1 MSDLDEAAIKKLKVA
16 ELRAE
21 LQNRGLD
28 SKGNKPVL
36 VERLLEAISNVEPT
50 NGDQPMEHTSEEP
63 QEGATETAEETPGQ
77 EKQPD
82 DEADEAEA
90 QEVEQVTQDNVTVS
104 SEPAPALAA
113 EAVPSVIEEK
123 PLEKVEETAPEP
135 TPQDEEPTEKH
146 EDESK
151 TEEAMDTSQEIASST
166 TQASEGW
173 CCRICMIEFLKLIW
187 LLFGFGWMW

>member
-1 MSDLDEAAIKKLKVA
+1 M
-16 ELRAE
+16 
-21 LQNRGLD
+21 QNRGLD

-36 VERLLEAISNVEPT
+36 VERLLEAISNVEQT
-50 NGDQPMEHTSEEP
+50 NGDQPMEQTSEEP
-63 QEGATETAEETPGQ
+63 QEGGTGTANETPGQ
-77 EKQPD
+77 EKQLD
-82 DEADEAEA
+82 DEADEAGEAGEAEA

-104 SEPAPALAA
+104 SEPAPTLAA

-135 TPQDEEPTEKH
+135 TPQDEEPVEKH

-173 CCRICMIEFLKLIW
+173 CYRTRICMIEFLKIRFW
-187 LLFGFGWMW
+187 LDIVT